1 MNRSEDNHRHARRN
15 PSRPGSARRP
25 PTTHPRS
32 VRRRLLLELAVEG
45 VSAKVGVVLHQLQ
58 ALGGVAAVLSFRG
71 RMERGGA
78 RSARARAGREAAT
91 TGYARATR
99 RGEGGGARGSA
110 HVARWGAFAAPRSL
124 AERSRVK
131 RPKPQAIGFR
141 VKMRL
146 YPRRERRATTRAT
159 TLRVRRTRRAPSGTC
174 SGTCRARRRPSA
186 RCTRG

>member
-1 MNRSEDNHRHARRN
+1 MSRSENNHRHARRN

-58 ALGGVAAVLSFRG
+58 ALGGVAAVLRS
-71 RMERGGA
+71 RMDGAGGA
-78 RSARARAGREAAT
+78 RSARARAGWEAAT

-99 RGEGGGARGSA
+99 RGECGGARGSA